1 MRLHYVQRL
10 VETGGSPNGN
20 VVLLKTSHL
29 HMQRVY
35 VKDATIK
42 SNVQSGALPTKNL
55 VSGVV

>member
-29 HMQRVY
+29 HMQKVY
-35 VKDATIK
+35 VKGANTK
-42 SNVQSGALPTKNL
+42 SNVQSGVLPMKNL
-55 VSGVV
+55 VSGAV